1 MWKPHGSGVTHILS
15 CLPFLVSSLG
25 FVVRKLIKLNI
36 FSTLI
41 NQDKNILNAVFQWI
55 QFIYCGIPALSVS
68 CLYSVFIEFGIFIE
82 FNTVANKMS
91 SKLCI
96 KLTKTYFLKVP
107 IMENFQQTPKRTVQ
121 INLSPQTLHIWPV
134 LPRPHIHL
142 PLPFILIF
150 FLTLFWSKYQI
161 SFHS

>member
-55 QFIYCGIPALSVS
+55 QFICGIPALSVS

-82 FNTVANKMS
+82 FNNVANKMS